1 MAKKSSLI
9 DNPELTV
16 SPILPSEW
24 TTAGTARSRFAEA
37 SVDGS
42 LKKQIVAP
50 ALTESLQRLRQQFAE
65 IQLGSEY
72 FFQALDFL
80 RWGDANHTNESEA
93 TNLCFHV
100 RLSGLLLMRKAAISG
115 STCLPWTELQ
125 TQISSMLL
133 KSGFSVT
140 ENSPDEWQNWLLTVC
155 GTDRSLMSFVLKK
168 LL

>member
-1 MAKKSSLI
+1 MAKKSSLF
-9 DNPELTV
+9 DNPELTL
-16 SPILPSEW
+16 SSILPFEW
-24 TTAGTARSRFAEA
+24 TTAGTARSRFAEL
-37 SVDGS
+37 SVDDA

-65 IQLGSEY
+65 IQVGSEY

-80 RWGDANHTNESEA
+80 RWGDVNHTNESEA

-140 ENSPDEWQNWLLTVC
+140 ENSPDEWQN
-155 GTDRSLMSFVLKK
+155 
-168 LL
+168 